1 MTSNTS
7 GRTDLGDNDVK
18 LGRSGEQTVI
28 TEKQPRKRNN
38 TKRGGV
44 KRRISSLAYHQQQYM
59 LMRGSHPGGRPLHPA
74 GTNIVQRV
82 MPIRYPNVS
91 GPPHLFPPQKFGFF
105 NEATPSI
112 HPGHPGSEKRIYEGP
127 PKPRLMEGF
136 GFFIVL
142 TLFFQSSQKT
152 VDDFTIAEQG
162 RTRQKSVPKPPKLLF
177 TSGRGDIEQ
186 NISSSI
192 HTQDKPAIGP
202 MLDVRNNKSTG
213 SNEQQAGM
221 NELFAKMIWKKLD
234 MIQSPMRLNRL
245 HTEIMNL
252 LQQAIA
258 EETGK

>member
-1 MTSNTS
+1 MTSTIG
-7 GRTDLGDNDVK
+7 GRMDVATNNGKSVRRGDQ
-18 LGRSGEQTVI
+18 SVI
-28 TEKQPRKRNN
+28 TEKQSSRKRNN

-44 KRRISSLAYHQQQYM
+44 KRRLSSLAYHQQQYM
-59 LMRGSHPGGRPLHPA
+59 LMRGAHPGGRPLHPS
-74 GTNIVQRV
+74 GTNGQRG
-82 MPIRYPNVS
+82 MPIRYTNVS

-127 PKPRLMEGF
+127 PKPRLMME
-136 GFFIVL
+136 
-142 TLFFQSSQKT
+142 
-152 VDDFTIAEQG
+152 EQT
-162 RTRQKSVPKPPKLLF
+162 RIRQKSMPKPPKLLL
-177 TSGRGDIEQ
+177 TSGRGDIEL
-186 NISSSI
+186 NGRSI
-192 HTQDKPAIGP
+192 IGP
-202 MLDVRNNKSTG
+202 TLEIGSNKSIG
-213 SNEQQAGM
+213 PNEQQAGM

>member
-1 MTSNTS
+1 MASTM
-7 GRTDLGDNDVK
+7 GGHTDVTDSDVK
-18 LGRSGEQTVI
+18 LGRSGNQSVI
-28 TEKQPRKRNN
+28 TEKQPSKKRSN

-44 KRRISSLAYHQQQYM
+44 KRRLSSLAYHQQQYM
-59 LMRGSHPGGRPLHPA
+59 LMRGGHPGGRPLHPA
-74 GTNIVQRV
+74 GTNAAQRV
-82 MPIRYPNVS
+82 MSSRYPNVS

-127 PKPRLMEGF
+127 PKSRLMME
-136 GFFIVL
+136 
-142 TLFFQSSQKT
+142 
-152 VDDFTIAEQG
+152 EQG
-162 RTRQKSVPKPPKLLF
+162 RARQRSVPKPPKFLF
-177 TSGRGDIEQ
+177 SSGRGDIEL
-186 NISSSI
+186 NGRPI
-192 HTQDKPAIGP
+192 IGS
-202 MLDVRNNKSTG
+202 MLEIGSNKSAG
-213 SNEQQAGM
+213 PNEPQAGM

>member
-127 PKPRLMEGF
+127 PKPRLME
-136 GFFIVL
+136 
-142 TLFFQSSQKT
+142 
-152 VDDFTIAEQG
+152 EQG

-258 EETGK
+258 EETGIKIS